1 MGSATYAAKVWI
13 NGTAV
18 GEHMGGHLPFTFD
31 ITSTVNWG
39 EKNRISIQIENILKP
54 DRVAPGNVNGGPFNS
69 FPSANYD
76 FFPYAGLN
84 RPIWLFTIPAK
95 SSIRDITLT
104 TDFENSTGYIQVEVE
119 KYGNTK
125 NGSIIL
131 SDGEYRIEEP
141 LTFSKD
147 QAVVTIEIPNVK
159 LWSPSSP
166 FLYNVE
172 VSIIEDDSPVDM
184 YTMETG
190 VRTVSVT
197 ENEILLNGNPLF
209 LKGFG
214 KHEDFPIFGRGSAY
228 PVMVK
233 DYELMKWTGANSFR
247 TSHYP
252 YDEEFYKMADRE
264 GFLIID
270 ETPSVGLFFNDDS
283 ASISLREKQC
293 KRYIEEMISRDK
305 NHPSVIMWCVANEPF
320 PSNLGAQ
327 GFNGTSQMT
336 EESKIAEAFLSGLIA
351 YAKELDSTRLVTFV
365 GVMGGPSS
373 WMKSCDII
381 AINRYWGW
389 YTNVGDFSSALK
401 YLEGEMDM
409 LHSQLKKPVII
420 TEFGADAIA
429 GMHALEDEIYSEEYQ
444 TKLIKSYLDIAE
456 TKNYVAG
463 MHVWNFADFRTGQS
477 LIRVGGMNLKG
488 VFTRDRKPKQAA
500 HYLRSR
506 WNSEM
511 KE

>member
-1 MGSATYAAKVWI
+1 
-13 NGTAV
+13 
-18 GEHMGGHLPFTFD
+18 
-31 ITSTVNWG
+31 
-39 EKNRISIQIENILKP
+39 
-54 DRVAPGNVNGGPFNS
+54 
-69 FPSANYD
+69 
-76 FFPYAGLN
+76 
-84 RPIWLFTIPAK
+84 
-95 SSIRDITLT
+95 
-104 TDFENSTGYIQVEVE
+104 
-119 KYGNTK
+119 
-125 NGSIIL
+125 
-131 SDGEYRIEEP
+131 
-141 LTFSKD
+141 
-147 QAVVTIEIPNVK
+147 
-159 LWSPSSP
+159 
-166 FLYNVE
+166 
-172 VSIIEDDSPVDM
+172 
-184 YTMETG
+184 METG